1 MEGKTVVITGSTGGI
16 GFYSAQE
23 IARLGARVIIVGR
36 DEARADAAVDKL
48 KQETGNAMIERIVGD
63 VSTLQ
68 GVQDLATTIGQ
79 RAPQIDVLINNSGY
93 MGNTLVHN
101 ADGIEMHFAV
111 NVVAPWK
118 LTLALLSNLKAAP
131 GARVLNITGGDK
143 PAAVDPSNLQAE
155 KKFRGLMTYTHSK
168 SVLEAMSVILS
179 KKLEPEGVTV
189 NIAFPGRASTAMTQ
203 SLTSEGLPGPMKIMM
218 PFFKLLFKND
228 GGKSALGASKS
239 TVFAAV
245 DPSLNGVTGRY
256 YDTNCKEQKLHKT
269 AYDESVHQK
278 ILEAL
283 EKY

>member
-1 MEGKTVVITGSTGGI
+1 MG
-16 GFYSAQE
+16 
-23 IARLGARVIIVGR
+23 
-36 DEARADAAVDKL
+36 
-48 KQETGNAMIERIVGD
+48 
-63 VSTLQ
+63 
-68 GVQDLATTIGQ
+68 
-79 RAPQIDVLINNSGY
+79 
-93 MGNTLVHN
+93 GNTLVHN

-239 TVFAAV
+239 TVFGAV

-256 YDTNCKEQKLHKT
+256 YDTNCKEQKFHKT

-278 ILEAL
+278 FLKRSRSIRVLRCVCTGKACFSSCAL
-283 EKY
+283 FFGLRRWKFVFFRVLRDSVPKCPSPK